1 MEQTIATLVK
11 NAAIAT
17 LSLIALAPALW
28 LTLMAF
34 REAPYGFGASF
45 AFAHRKK

>member
-1 MEQTIATLVK
+1 MEQTIATLVR
-11 NAAIAT
+11 NAATAT

-34 REAPYGFGASF
+34 NSATF
-45 AFAHRKK
+45 AVAHRKK

>member
-1 MEQTIATLVK
+1 MEQTIATLIR

-28 LTLMAF
+28 LTIMAL
-34 REAPYGFGASF
+34 YGASF
-45 AFAHRKK
+45 AVAHRKK

>member
-1 MEQTIATLVK
+1 MEQIIATLIR

-28 LTLMAF
+28 LAFMAL
-34 REAPYGFGASF
+34 YGASF
-45 AFAHRKK
+45 AVAHRKK

>member
-1 MEQTIATLVK
+1 MEQIIATLIR

-17 LSLIALAPALW
+17 LSLIALAPAMW

-34 REAPYGFGASF
+34 YGASF
-45 AFAHRKK
+45 AVAHRKK

>member
-1 MEQTIATLVK
+1 MDQAATTLIK
-11 NAAIAT
+11 NAAIAA

-45 AFAHRKK
+45 AVAHRKK

>member
-1 MEQTIATLVK
+1 MDQAAATLIK
-11 NAAIAT
+11 NIAIAT

-34 REAPYGFGASF
+34 YGASF
-45 AFAHRKK
+45 AVAHRKK